1 MEPNKLLHQIFIGF
15 DSREAIAADVCSHS
29 IKKRTSAKLSIKYVK
44 HRELRKGGL
53 FCRPTLLESTTG
65 DFVDL
70 IDNKK
75 SSTEFSHTR
84 FLVPELMEFNGWA
97 LFLDSDML
105 FMSDIAK
112 LFDLC
117 DDKYAVM
124 CVKHRHQPKEG
135 DRKMDGR
142 DQLRYHRKNWSSFV
156 LWNCSHP
163 ANAVMTKEKVN
174 FMSGAELHAF
184 AWLSDD
190 LIGEL
195 PPTYNY
201 IANVSPKLNINR
213 GGIPDVIHYTE
224 GGPWFPECREVPF
237 AGCWIEEFE
246 DFMRHGSHVSNVPSI
261 AFEREETRK

>member
-1 MEPNKLLHQIFIGF
+1 LATDPSLHCFIGY
-15 DSREAIAADVCSHS
+15 DSREPVAAHVCQHS
-29 IKKRTSAKLSIKYVK
+29 ILKRTDERVSIKYLK
-44 HRELRKGGL
+44 HRELRKEGW
-53 FCRPTLLESTTG
+53 FKRPTLLESDTG

-84 FLVPELMEFNGWA
+84 FLVPELMGFKGWG

-112 LFDLC
+112 LFALA
-117 DDKYAVM
+117 DDQYAVM

-135 DRKMDGR
+135 EIKMDGR
-142 DQLRYHRKNWSSFV
+142 EQLRYHRKNWSSFV

-163 ANAVMTKEKVN
+163 ANAKLTKEVVG
-174 FMSGAELHAF
+174 FMKGSELHAF
-184 AWLSDD
+184 AWLPDN

-201 IANVSPKLNINR
+201 IAGVSPKLTVNR

-224 GGPWFPECREVPF
+224 GGPWFDECKEVPF
-237 AGCWIEEFE
+237 AGVWLLEYE
-246 DFMRHGSHVSNVPSI
+246 DFQKNGAYISEIQST
-261 AFEREETRK
+261 AYEDKKK